1 MRFLWKWK
9 GKRTFH
15 RELCLWTRRKSC
27 RGAPG
32 HSFYLSFFC
41 QNVQRIVKQEFIKV
55 DNSTV
60 EHFIESEPELT
71 CWVWPGWQ
79 ASPFS
84 QECLMSLLFS
94 GRLFWVFSYPVQ
106 PGHVACYSHICVEE
120 ELAALL
126 DFLSFYCFPRMTQ
139 WARSSSLVVL
149 YPVYYLRSSHWLQCA
164 FLSTLRSTLPLKA
177 LQALSKRLDPLSKIP
192 LFSILTLLNITSSS
206 NFRKASLDISEW
218 QL

>member
-1 MRFLWKWK
+1 M
-9 GKRTFH
+9 
-15 RELCLWTRRKSC
+15 
-27 RGAPG
+27 
-32 HSFYLSFFC
+32 
-41 QNVQRIVKQEFIKV
+41 
-55 DNSTV
+55 
-60 EHFIESEPELT
+60 
-71 CWVWPGWQ
+71 
-79 ASPFS
+79 
-84 QECLMSLLFS
+84 
-94 GRLFWVFSYPVQ
+94 Q
-106 PGHVACYSHICVEE
+106 PGHVACYSHVYVEE

-206 NFRKASLDISEW
+206 ILGRHPLISVSGSYNTKNNYTAVR
-218 QL
+218 QVNSPIY